1 MNTQN
6 FKMVKDD
13 DRDIFCQEVDKTKRS
28 NFLFLTIFSML
39 LLFSCSKNIADSPG
53 HANVENGIS
62 NQSSRAQVSNSVESL
77 PFDRTLFVPCGNGGE
92 GEEVKLA
99 GSIKFVDQIIY
110 NDHGFTFTYHAI
122 LQGITGVGLS
132 TGENFAVSGG
142 DKGTITGEFGE
153 VGQYTRMF
161 MGQLRIIGQSSAF
174 TVRYKFKITI
184 TPNGNI
190 TTSIGEEEVDCRI

>member
-6 FKMVKDD
+6 FRMVKDD
-13 DRDIFCQEVDKTKRS
+13 DRDIFCQEVNKTKRA
-28 NFLFLTIFSML
+28 NFLILTIFPIV
-39 LLFSCSKNIADSPG
+39 LLFSCSKNIDDLPSQ
-53 HANVENGIS
+53 ANVEKGIS
-62 NQSSRAQVSNSVESL
+62 NQASQAQVSNSVESV
-77 PFDRTLFVPCGNGGE
+77 PFERTLFVPCGNGGE
-92 GEEVKLA
+92 GEEVVLT
-99 GSIKFVDQIIY
+99 GSIKFVEQIIF

-153 VGQYTRMF
+153 AGQYTRVF
-161 MGQLRIIGQSSAF
+161 MGQLRIIGQTSAF
-174 TVRYKFKITI
+174 SVRYKSKITI

-190 TTSIGEEEVDCRI
+190 TTRIEEEEVDCRM

>member
-13 DRDIFCQEVDKTKRS
+13 YRDIFCQEVDKTKRS
-28 NFLFLTIFSML
+28 NFLFLTIFPML
-39 LLFSCSKNIADSPG
+39 LLFSCSKNIADVPSQ
-53 HANVENGIS
+53 ANIENGIS
-62 NQSSRAQVSNSVESL
+62 NQSSRAQISNSVESV

-92 GEEVKLA
+92 GEEVVLA
-99 GSIKFVDQIIY
+99 GSIKFVEQIIF

-122 LQGITGVGLS
+122 LQGMTGAGLS

-142 DKGTITGEFGE
+142 EKGTIRGEFGE
-153 VGQYTRMF
+153 VGQYTRVF

-184 TPNGNI
+184 TPNGSI
-190 TTSIGEEEVDCRI
+190 TTRIEEEEVDCRM